1 MAPAKPRARAGGGLW
16 KRHFRSEPR
25 SRLEQNIRTDRV
37 RKQTRTEHQK
47 RWSQE
52 ADENSKPEQGQ
63 KADKNIRTDRVRKQ
77 TRRTRTERVR
87 KRIRTEH

>member
-37 RKQTRTEHQK
+37 RKQTRIENQN
-47 RWSQE
+47 RSSESRQE
-52 ADENSKPEQGQ
+52 Q
-63 KADKNIRTDRVRKQ
+63 NIRRDRVRKQ
-77 TRRTRTERVR
+77 LSRQEETETDR
-87 KRIRTEH
+87 KQTQRIHQNRSPE